1 MIRVLLCDDQKILR
15 DGLRALLQ
23 SAEISVIGDAS
34 NGREAVE
41 MALSLKPDVILMDI
55 RMPELD
61 GVEATRQ
68 IKQILPK
75 TVIIVLTTFDDDEYI
90 IKAMTYGASG
100 YLLKDIDSTRLI
112 QAIRDGMD
120 GNIILPGRIA
130 AKITSHLSGIGTST
144 PQADD
149 FTEREIKIIRLLT
162 AGRSNAEIAEALFL
176 TTGTVKNYISQI
188 YQKLGVNDRANA
200 VIALK
205 KIGYS

>member
-1 MIRVLLCDDQKILR
+1 MIRVLLADDQKILR

-55 RMPELD
+55 RMPEMD

-68 IKQILPK
+68 IKQQLPQ

-130 AKITSHLSGIGTST
+130 AKITSHLSGIGQSSA
-144 PQADD
+144 QADD

-162 AGRSNAEIAEALFL
+162 AGRSNAEIAETLFL

-188 YQKLGVNDRANA
+188 YQKLGVSDRANA
-200 VIALK
+200 VIALR
-205 KIGYS
+205 KIGY

>member
-1 MIRVLLCDDQKILR
+1 MIRVLLADDQKILR

-34 NGREAVE
+34 NGREAVD

-55 RMPELD
+55 RMPEMD

-68 IKQILPK
+68 IKQQLPQ

-130 AKITSHLSGIGTST
+130 AKITSHLSGIGQSSA
-144 PQADD
+144 QADD

-188 YQKLGVNDRANA
+188 YQKLGVSDRANA
-200 VIALK
+200 VIALR
-205 KIGYS
+205 KIGY

>member
-188 YQKLGVNDRANA
+188 YQKLGVSDRANA

-205 KIGYS
+205 KIGY

>member
-1 MIRVLLCDDQKILR
+1 MIRVLLADDQKILR

-34 NGREAVE
+34 NGREAVD

-55 RMPELD
+55 RMPEMD

-68 IKQILPK
+68 IKQQLPQ

-130 AKITSHLSGIGTST
+130 AKITSHLSGIGQSSA
-144 PQADD
+144 QADD

-162 AGRSNAEIAEALFL
+162 AGRSNAEIAETLFL
-176 TTGTVKNYISQI
+176 TTGTVKNYSVRSIRSW
-188 YQKLGVNDRANA
+188 R
-200 VIALK
+200 
-205 KIGYS
+205 